1 MEISIYS
8 VFKMVETPLKISI
21 VFIFLILLSSG
32 AYAINLGSVAKNS
45 FSEISNDESAK
56 FTMLFW
62 NSESESYGVKLLV
75 EDSPKDWTVII
86 DPDEFMLNKST
97 GEEYINLP
105 YSNENVK
112 AKVVNIFVRPDSL
125 SKPGNYSVI
134 IKAEVDMNQSEAN
147 ELSVIPERLFT
158 FEIELKGF
166 TTSNDSVENIAKIPT
181 NEIETKND
189 SLESYYLK
197 VDNKVDKNYFYL
209 AILSLVV
216 IVSIIIYKKS

>member
-1 MEISIYS
+1 MVKILLNISAI
-8 VFKMVETPLKISI
+8 
-21 VFIFLILLSSG
+21 FIFLILLSSG
-32 AYAINLGSVAKNS
+32 AYAINLGSVTRNS
-45 FSEISNDESAK
+45 FAEISNGESTK

-62 NSESESYGVKLLV
+62 NMESESYSVRLLV
-75 EDSPKDWTVII
+75 KDSPKDWVVII

-112 AKVVNIFVRPDSL
+112 AKVVNIFVKPDSS
-125 SKPGNYSVI
+125 SKPGKYSVT
-134 IKAEVDMNQSEAN
+134 IKAETDLNQNESN

-158 FEIELKGF
+158 FEINLKGF
-166 TTSNDSVENIAKIPT
+166 TTPDNIVESKVKIPT
-181 NEIETKND
+181 DEIETKND

-197 VDNKVDKNYFYL
+197 VDDKTDKKYFYL
-209 AILSLVV
+209 AIFSLVI

>member
-1 MEISIYS
+1 MAEIN
-8 VFKMVETPLKISI
+8 KILMI
-21 VFIFLILLSSG
+21 ILFLILISSNV
-32 AYAINLGSVAKNS
+32 YAINLGSVAKNS
-45 FSEISNDESAK
+45 FAEISNGESTK

-62 NSESESYGVKLLV
+62 NRESESYDVRLLV
-75 EDSPKDWTVII
+75 KDSPKDWTVII

-112 AKVVNIFVRPDSL
+112 AKVVNIFVKPDNL
-125 SKPGNYSVI
+125 SKPGKYSVTV
-134 IKAEVDMNQSEAN
+134 KTETNLNQSEAN
-147 ELSVIPERLFT
+147 QLSVIPERLFT
-158 FEIELKGF
+158 FEIDLKGPA
-166 TTSNDSVENIAKIPT
+166 TPNDSVESIVKIPT
-181 NEIETKND
+181 NETETKND

-197 VDNKVDKNYFYL
+197 VDDKTDKKYFYL